1 MFRQIYLSKLKETG
15 ANAPVFIKNSDA
27 NFLYNLKTAYNVR

>member
-15 ANAPVFIKNSDA
+15 ANAPVFVKNNDV
-27 NFLYNLKTAYNVR
+27 NFLYNHKTT